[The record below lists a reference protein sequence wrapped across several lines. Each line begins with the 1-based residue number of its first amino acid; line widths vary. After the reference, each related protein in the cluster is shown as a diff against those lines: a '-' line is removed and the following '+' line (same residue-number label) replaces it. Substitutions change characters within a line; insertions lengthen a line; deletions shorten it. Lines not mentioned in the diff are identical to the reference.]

1 MLDKYEKSGYK
12 KVSGNGF
19 FKTLFNLGVGGE
31 FRTYYKLWQ
40 MGEKYILTNVYLPK
54 EDNSTS
60 ESDIIV
66 INEYGIFVFESKN
79 YSGFI
84 YGGENSKTCTQ
95 SFGKFKKFKFLNP
108 ILQNKGHIKSI
119 DEYLDN
125 KYTGKFYS
133 FIVFSERCSLKKIKL
148 SGKNVFVIKR
158 NKLESEYK
166 KLLKRETKKL
176 SPSEVREIYAVLKT
190 KSNVGEDIKK
200 KHIENIQKKL
210 NA

>member
-1 MLDKYEKSGYK
+1 MVEMLWKFAAFSWIWVIVIILLVIIYFVYGMLDKYEKSGYK

-133 FIVFSERCSLKKIKL
+133 FIVFSERCSLKK
-148 SGKNVFVIKR
+148 
-158 NKLESEYK
+158 
-166 KLLKRETKKL
+166 
-176 SPSEVREIYAVLKT
+176 
-190 KSNVGEDIKK
+190 
-200 KHIENIQKKL
+200 
-210 NA
+210 